1 MTGRSCDSRPH
12 PQAEARPQAEVVRR
26 GSQSRR
32 RHEIGRTCTSRRT
45 RHVSGGCMRRWIRV
59 ALVAALIVPL
69 AVELAPTAQGGSSFA
84 VGIPTIVDPIRGAGE
99 PDIVVDNGGNAL
111 ITGPGGSGSQT
122 SWFWRS
128 RDGGLTYPLLGPSGG
143 DMICPASG
151 GGDSL
156 VVPDRATNTLYLTDQ
171 EALADI
177 GSGVLPENG
186 APQTQCATAP
196 AVTADRP
203 FEAVFS
209 AGTSAVSKAD

>member
-1 MTGRSCDSRPH
+1 MKV
-12 PQAEARPQAEVVRR
+12 A
-26 GSQSRR
+26 
-32 RHEIGRTCTSRRT
+32 
-45 RHVSGGCMRRWIRV
+45 IRV
-59 ALVAALIVPL
+59 LGVVVLVIAT
-69 AVELAPTAQGGSSFA
+69 AVLLTPSAESNDTFK
-84 VGIPTIVDPIRGAGE
+84 VGIPTIVDPVRGAGE
-99 PDIVVDNGGNAL
+99 PDITVDNHGNAL

-128 RDGGLTYPLLGPSGG
+128 RDGGQTYPLLGPSGG
-143 DMICPASG
+143 HMICPASG

-177 GSGVLPENG
+177 GSGVLSENA
-186 APQTQCATAP
+186 APQMQCATAP

-209 AGTSAVSKAD
+209 AGTSAVSKADGNKPLIYLSY